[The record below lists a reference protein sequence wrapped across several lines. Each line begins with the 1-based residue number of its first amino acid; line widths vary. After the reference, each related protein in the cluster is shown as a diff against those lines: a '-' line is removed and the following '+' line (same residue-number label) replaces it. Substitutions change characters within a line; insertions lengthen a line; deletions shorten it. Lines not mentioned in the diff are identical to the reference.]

1 MDSFGKTLV
10 LGIFAYERPSGAT
23 GRTTV
28 PGLAQPTTS
37 TSLPDEVRFSI
48 ARSASEGV
56 DPGVRDRLL
65 GVVEGRCTTGT
76 NGASWQVAPVRE
88 LEGQG
93 GLDRIPAPHR
103 MLRRYVENMHSNE
116 PVHTWEQ

>member
-1 MDSFGKTLV
+1 MSFSAAEENFLSGARYGLDATLYWPGLGPVPASELV
-10 LGIFAYERPSGAT
+10 LRRLLPLARA
-23 GRTTV
+23 
-28 PGLAQPTTS
+28 GLDS
-37 TSLPDEVRFSI
+37 W
-48 ARSASEGV
+48 GV

-76 NGASWQVAPVRE
+76 NGASWQVATVRE

-93 GLDRIPAPHR
+93 GLDRIPALHR

-116 PVHTWEQ
+116 PVHTWGQ